1 MLISI
6 DPGFTSGTCIAD
18 RGERSSGNFT
28 VTACIAIEWS
38 NRFFYHDFI
47 TTHGKAI
54 DAIIVEDFKLTR
66 DPKKLKAMYKSRMPS
81 SQVIGLIDCAA
92 YAAGILNRVI
102 FQEPADRFN
111 VTVLPHDQPIVG
123 LIGHNQDAYRH
134 LRYYVQR
141 TRIKI

>member
-6 DPGFTSGTCIAD
+6 DPGYTSGTCIAD
-18 RGERSSGNFT
+18 RGIRSSGSFT
-28 VTACIAIEWS
+28 VTACIAIEWA

-66 DPKKLKAMYKSRMPS
+66 DPKKLRTQYKSRMPS
-81 SQVIGLIDCAA
+81 SQIIGLIDCAA
-92 YAAGILNRVI
+92 YAAGILDRVI
-102 FQEPADRFN
+102 FQEPADKFN
-111 VTVLPHDQPIVG
+111 VRIPPEDQPIVG
-123 LIGHNQDAYRH
+123 LIDHNQDAYRH

-141 TRIKI
+141 TRIII